1 MLTLTVTTIAGRQVL
16 IPDEETKQC
25 LHLQDGDI
33 LCLTE
38 APDGAYRITPYDPE
52 FVHQV
57 ELAERVMRDDHE
69 IIRELVK

>member
-1 MLTLTVTTIAGRQVL
+1 MLTLKVTTIAGYQVL
-16 IPDEETKQC
+16 VPDEAARQC
-25 LHLQDGDI
+25 LQLQDGDI

-52 FVHQV
+52 FVRQV
-57 ELAERVMRDDHE
+57 ELAEHVMHDDHE

>member
-1 MLTLTVTTIAGRQVL
+1 MLTLKVTTIAGYQVL
-16 IPDEETKQC
+16 VPDEKARQC

-52 FVHQV
+52 FMRQV
-57 ELAERVMRDDHE
+57 ELAESVMHDDHE
-69 IIRELVK
+69 IIRALIK